1 MALELS
7 GLTIISVYGVDLPV
21 PNTVYSVI
29 YRFTKELSGFT
40 AVKNNIFYPGDFT
53 GITPTVYSAT
63 SDSSIYDWLSGYT
76 SLATVETE
84 LDTQITDYFSVIHP
98 FRLR

>member
-7 GLTIISVYGVDLPV
+7 GLTIISVYGVNTPLTD
-21 PNTVYSVI
+21 TVYSVI

-40 AVKNNIFYPGDFT
+40 AVKNGIFYPGDFT

-63 SDSSIYDWLSGYT
+63 SDSSLFDWLSGYT
-76 SLATVETE
+76 SLPTIETE
-84 LDTQITDYFSVIHP
+84 LDTQITDYFATIHP